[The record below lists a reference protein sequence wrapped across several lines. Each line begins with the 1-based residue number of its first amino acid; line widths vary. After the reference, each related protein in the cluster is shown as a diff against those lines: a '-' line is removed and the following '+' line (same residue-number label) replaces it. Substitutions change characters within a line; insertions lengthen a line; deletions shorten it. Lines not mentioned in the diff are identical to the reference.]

1 MDNKYTT
8 VQPIAKAVVFP
19 NNNFNQADV
28 ININNQPL
36 PQVGDTVEYDQYDN
50 HDNTQPPVKATG
62 VVKLI
67 QTQEE

>member
-8 VQPIAKAVVFP
+8 QQQSVAKAVVFQ
-19 NNNFNQADV
+19 NDDFNRNDV
-28 ININNQPL
+28 ININHNQPL
-36 PQVGDTVEYDQYDN
+36 PQVGDVIEYDQYDN

-67 QTQEE
+67 QQY